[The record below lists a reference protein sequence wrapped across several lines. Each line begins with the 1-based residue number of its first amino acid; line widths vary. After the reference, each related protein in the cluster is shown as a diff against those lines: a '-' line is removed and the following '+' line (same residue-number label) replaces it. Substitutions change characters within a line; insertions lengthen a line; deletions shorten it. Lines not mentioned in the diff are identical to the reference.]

1 MNCYQCLVEMGYAH
15 QPAFALCQ
23 RCGAGVCDQH
33 LVEVTLMSIAGM
45 AGSGRHRHSLLCHR
59 CHQSAQASPQPTQP
73 HATFS
78 LAEPHEQKSLS
89 LPWNIWKRL
98 RGKHHS
104 ELPTSQ
110 EVVEAAELFLKR
122 QRSR

>member
-1 MNCYQCLVEMGYAH
+1 MGYAH

-33 LVEVTLMSIAGM
+33 LVEVTLTSIAGM
-45 AGSGRHRHSLLCHR
+45 GGSGRHRHSLLCLR
-59 CHQSAQASPQPTQP
+59 CHQLAHAAPQLAPPLSP
-73 HATFS
+73 
-78 LAEPHEQKSLS
+78 AEERKQKISS
-89 LPWNIWKRL
+89 VPWNVWKRL
-98 RGKHHS
+98 RGKHDS
-104 ELPTSQ
+104 ELPASQ